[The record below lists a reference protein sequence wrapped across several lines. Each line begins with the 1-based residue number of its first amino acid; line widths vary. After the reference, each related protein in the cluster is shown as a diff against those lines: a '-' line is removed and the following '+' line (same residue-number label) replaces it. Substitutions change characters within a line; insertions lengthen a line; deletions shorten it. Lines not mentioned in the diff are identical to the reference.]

1 MSKEDIVIIT
11 GINFIDADDA
21 IILAEDITRL
31 CTLIQDCR
39 YFLHS
44 YSYRTHNYKSIFEL
58 EEIKSIVHWVRS
70 NDVRLS
76 IDQANI
82 IQVLEH
88 ELVND
93 SIGHD
98 VQLPSFRAD
107 EVVSIMNLLE
117 EVKKV
122 IV

>member
-21 IILAEDITRL
+21 ISLAEDITRL
-31 CTLIQDCR
+31 CTLIQDCEL
-39 YFLHS
+39 FISS
-44 YSYRTHNYKSIFEL
+44 YVYITNNHKVIFDL

-107 EVVSIMNLLE
+107 EVVSVMNLL
-117 EVKKV
+117 KV